1 MGGLISRI
9 SVCHVSHRKPQILAG
24 FIESQEKR
32 PHLISPKIEKE
43 EAPLS
48 IVRR

>member
-9 SVCHVSHRKPQILAG
+9 SVCYRKTQILAG
-24 FIESQEKR
+24 FIESQQKR

-43 EAPLS
+43 EAPFS